1 MIFTDVDAFIR
12 FQPPEQSASG
22 DWFVRSVIQDHDG
35 NWWYLVLE
43 ATGGNPMVAKI
54 FESYQLT
61 CVDESDAHYKLFAYY
76 TYHGAPELYDIA
88 VPMAVIPESRVMEFI

>member
-1 MIFTDVDAFIR
+1 MPLYGSSLPNNLPVAIGL
-12 FQPPEQSASG
+12 SG
-22 DWFVRSVIQDHDG
+22 VLYKTMMGTGGI
-35 NWWYLVLE
+35 WYLK
-43 ATGGNPMVAKI
+43 GGNPMVAKI

>member
-22 DWFVRSVIQDHDG
+22 DWFVRSVIQDQ
-35 NWWYLVLE
+35 
-43 ATGGNPMVAKI
+43 I